1 MSRSRAR
8 LAADWFAKLRQNAV
22 TNAVEHIDVTD
33 VVSDVTTVSNTALH
47 SGSSLN
53 AANLTGALPA
63 LDGSALTGI
72 STTPTSSQV
81 GSATAGLST
90 GAVGTYAFLM
100 YRVAS
105 TLTPGQ
111 SVSGSS
117 LRYGSVSSGNLV
129 NTSGHSVTNTGAT
142 APSGTWRCMGQKPS
156 GYYSYPA
163 TLYVRIS

>member
-8 LAADWFAKLRQNAV
+8 LAADWFAKLRQNEV
-22 TNAVEHIDVTD
+22 TNEVEHTNVTD
-33 VVSDVTTVSNTALH
+33 VVADVTTVSNTALH
-47 SGSSLN
+47 SGSPLN

-63 LDGSALTGI
+63 IDGSALTGVGA
-72 STTPTSSQV
+72 STT
-81 GSATAGLST
+81 T